1 MATAESV
8 AELGREVA
16 KMQAL
21 MGAHEASIEDQKK
34 ALVDYI
40 QSEFTQTKL
49 VMGGIVEEARREF
62 VSQRSQMQ
70 VLYEST
76 AVELAALKERMEKAE
91 VAAQGQGKGRLIQ
104 AKQMV
109 PRVLTKQEE
118 WKVWKSEVEDYCEVV
133 KGGMK
138 EALEAVKGQKE
149 EVEERNCEAHWWKER
164 SELWRLLKRY
174 TEGGIK
180 KDNGW
185 EAWRKLH

>member
-8 AELGREVA
+8 AEVGKEVA

-40 QSEFTQTKL
+40 QSEFTQPKL
-49 VMGGIVEEARREF
+49 GMGGIVEEARREF

-76 AVELAALKERMEKAE
+76 AAELAALKERMENAE
-91 VAAQGQGKGRLIQ
+91 TAAQGQGKGRLIH

-118 WKVWKSEVEDYCEVV
+118 
-133 KGGMK
+133 
-138 EALEAVKGQKE
+138 
-149 EVEERNCEAHWWKER
+149 
-164 SELWRLLKRY
+164 
-174 TEGGIK
+174 
-180 KDNGW
+180 
-185 EAWRKLH
+185 